1 MSVWVPNASTV
12 QERKNFPFG
21 RLVYVKKTGRGK
33 RRPKIYPARIGESTA
48 FIFDKRWVLEFLDLT
63 RYEHNKHHDPE
74 LNKKNYLPVTYFG
87 YQNEVEWVRPF

>member
-33 RRPKIYPARIGESTA
+33 RRPKIYPARIG
-48 FIFDKRWVLEFLDLT
+48 
-63 RYEHNKHHDPE
+63 
-74 LNKKNYLPVTYFG
+74 
-87 YQNEVEWVRPF
+87 